1 MIRTFASLRP
11 DQIAWLRAQGDN
23 VSETI
28 RNIIDEAMAR
38 GGFNPRLHAGG
49 DVEQLSTLKDM
60 AVSIHASTREATVA
74 GNDPAFGCDK

>member
-1 MIRTFASLRP
+1 MTRKKRTPQPQNMGRPPIYGVPMIRTFASLRP

-38 GGFNPRLHAGG
+38 DGENP
-49 DVEQLSTLKDM
+49 V
-60 AVSIHASTREATVA
+60 
-74 GNDPAFGCDK
+74 